1 MAKKWYIKI
10 WKMEKYLDL
19 WSVNHTLA
27 GSLLAGIFLS
37 FGTPLLTSM
46 VISFLMLIGWEFF
59 EIFHHV
65 HETIQNRLSDMIV
78 GMLGFF
84 VAYYLMSNDIVDRN
98 GLFSVLF
105 ALFFVLEIWGFWAYE
120 KLKNGIHL

>member
-1 MAKKWYIKI
+1 
-10 WKMEKYLDL
+10 MEKYLDL

-27 GSLLAGIFLS
+27 SCLLAGIFIS
-37 FGTPLLTSM
+37 FNIPLLTSV
-46 VISFLMLIGWEFF
+46 VISFLILIGWEFF

-65 HETIQNRLSDMIV
+65 HETIENRISDMAV

-84 VAYYLMSNDIVDRN
+84 ITYYLMSHNIFNRN
-98 GLFSVLF
+98 GLFSVVF

-120 KLKNGIHL
+120 KIKNGVKI